1 MVQSI
6 ADQLAASKVNQPS
19 QSGPWWTW
27 LIIDPRTSKR
37 LGFWDAVTSIALVF
51 TAIVT
56 PMEVGFLRMPDDR
69 WVDPLFLINRIV
81 DLIFVTDMTLQF
93 FLMYPKHAHSDN
105 AHIGGGQWVSDMRQI
120 ARHNFVSPWFYLDAF
135 SISVSGF
142 DIFTPTG
149 SGASRLKAL
158 RAVRVLR
165 LLKLVRLARG
175 SRIFKR
181 WEIRLSINYALL
193 SIAIICI
200 MLLFVCH
207 LFACIWG
214 LQASFDPLGTWTGQ
228 KGYCVPHGPADG
240 PCPEG
245 NTCDLEEEWSCVS
258 AADQY
263 LYSLYWA
270 IATVTSIGYGD
281 VVATPLKFVEQ
292 LICVCMMLSGSLL
305 FAYLVGSFCGL
316 AANLSPDV
324 VSFRQDLTELNRFL
338 AQNSIPNQLRYRL
351 REYMHQTV
359 TLRRAHTS
367 NRLLNELAPKLRNE
381 VALTINRKWLQKID
395 LLAEGCEEA
404 IVLELAFSL
413 HLQVF
418 PPSETC
424 PIGQLYIVSRGAA
437 LFAGRA
443 FLFGK
448 TFGEGDAL
456 LTNPKLRSSVAAAAI
471 SYFIVVW

>member
-1 MVQSI
+1 M
-6 ADQLAASKVNQPS
+6 
-19 QSGPWWTW
+19 
-27 LIIDPRTSKR
+27 PRP
-37 LGFWDAVTSIALVF
+37 A
-51 TAIVT
+51 
-56 PMEVGFLRMPDDR
+56 
-69 WVDPLFLINRIV
+69 RIHR
-81 DLIFVTDMTLQF
+81 
-93 FLMYPKHAHSDN
+93 KSERNAHSQ
-105 AHIGGGQWVSDMRQI
+105 APR
-120 ARHNFVSPWFYLDAF
+120 ARRPHARRPHASAF
-135 SISVSGF
+135 GV
-142 DIFTPTG
+142 
-149 SGASRLKAL
+149 
-158 RAVRVLR
+158 
-165 LLKLVRLARG
+165 
-175 SRIFKR
+175 
-181 WEIRLSINYALL
+181 N
-193 SIAIICI
+193 
-200 MLLFVCH
+200 VC
-207 LFACIWG
+207 A
-214 LQASFDPLGTWTGQ
+214 ALGTWTGQ

-418 PPSETC
+418 PP
-424 PIGQLYIVSRGAA
+424 R
-437 LFAGRA
+437 
-443 FLFGK
+443 
-448 TFGEGDAL
+448 
-456 LTNPKLRSSVAAAAI
+456 
-471 SYFIVVW
+471 